1 MSIFN
6 RMSTIIKSRMNTLM
20 DKVEDPSETL
30 DYSYQKQL
38 ELLQNV
44 RRGLAEVATSKKRL
58 ELQKAKLQQSVDKLD
73 LQAKEAVKSGNDDL
87 ARRALERKVALQAQI
102 TGLEEQIKELE
113 DEKDKLAATENRLS
127 TKIEVFRT
135 KKETLKAQYSAAEA
149 QTKVKESVTG
159 ISEEMADVGLAIQ
172 RSEEKI
178 ERMRARSG
186 ALDELIEE
194 GSLED
199 LTGEDDIEK
208 ELLKIRSEKGV
219 ESELARLKEEAG
231 K

>member
-1 MSIFN
+1 
-6 RMSTIIKSRMNTLM
+6 MSTIVKSKMNTIM

-30 DYSYQKQL
+30 DYSYQRQL

-44 RRGLAEVATSKKRL
+44 KRGLAEVATSKKRL
-58 ELQKAKLQQSVDKLD
+58 ELQKAKLQQSVDRLD
-73 LQAKEAVKSGNDDL
+73 SQAREAVKSGNDDL
-87 ARRALERKVALQAQI
+87 ARRALERKVALETQI
-102 TGLEEQIKELE
+102 SSLEEQIKELE
-113 DEKDKLAATENRLS
+113 AEKEKLAATESRLS

-159 ISEEMADVGLAIQ
+159 ISEEMADVGYAIQ
-172 RSEEKI
+172 RSEDKI
-178 ERMRARSG
+178 ENMRARAG

-194 GSLED
+194 GTLED
-199 LTGEDDIEK
+199 LTEKDDIEK
-208 ELLKIRSEKGV
+208 ELMKIRSEKGV
-219 ESELARLKEEAG
+219 ESELAKLKEEAG